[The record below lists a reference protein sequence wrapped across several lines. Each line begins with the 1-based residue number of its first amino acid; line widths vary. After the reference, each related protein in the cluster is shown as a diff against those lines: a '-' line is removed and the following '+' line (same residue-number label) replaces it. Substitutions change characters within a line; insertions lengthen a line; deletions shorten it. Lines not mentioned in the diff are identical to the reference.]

1 MADRDIDIMTRYEKT
16 MAPPKKDTQG
26 IMLRLPNEM
35 IRQLDALCQREDEW
49 LSRQDMIRRILAQH
63 LKVKDGAN

>member
-1 MADRDIDIMTRYEKT
+1 